1 MSSSNCS
8 FNQHL
13 LNTVYG
19 KETEKR
25 ECLIRQACFLLVPG
39 SLWSM
44 AGFLSSRR
52 SELGNSSVWGAV
64 SHAVGCLAAYLASI
78 YYLPVV
84 RLLTPSFHSQ
94 KHLWALPDVLWSVK
108 SPLVDN
114 HWSSKRNLCC
124 YVSRYVCNHKL

>member
-13 LNTVYG
+13 LNTVYV
-19 KETEKR
+19 KETEKQ
-25 ECLIRQACFLLVPG
+25 ECLIRQTCFLLVPG

-44 AGFLSSRR
+44 AGFLSSCHL
-52 SELGNSSVWGAV
+52 ELGHSSVWGAV
-64 SHAVGCLAAYLASI
+64 SRVVGCSAAYLASI

-84 RLLTPSFHSQ
+84 CLLTPSFHSQ
-94 KHLWALPDVLWSVK
+94 KHLWALPDVPWSVK

-124 YVSRYVCNHKL
+124 CVSRCVFNHKL